1 MMDDGFKNQVLERTD
16 IVDLVRSFG
25 VQVRKSGQNYTCLC
39 PFHKEKSPSFS
50 LNPGKGFF
58 HCFGCQAS
66 GTQID
71 FVMRHENMDFLGALH
86 FLARRAGIAIPERHN
101 SPQEAAAAQAARSEK
116 QKILELMEDAC
127 RFFEGQLRRPEH
139 AGALAYASSR
149 GLDDEALKKF
159 RVGWAPDGFDNI
171 LRWADALKHPRE
183 LLVKAGLLKLNE
195 KNSVYDLF
203 RARLMF
209 PIWDDEGRVVAFSG
223 RIIIEDKNVGKY
235 INSPESPVFTK
246 SLLLYGFN
254 LARKNMQ
261 GEQGALICEGQMDV
275 IACHRA
281 GLSHAVAPLGTA
293 LTEEHVRKLRRAAK
307 AATLCFDADP
317 AGLRAAKRS
326 LGLLLAAGLPA
337 RVITIPAGKDPDEI
351 IRKQG
356 PEALREAIKNS
367 RDCLD
372 FLAEQL
378 RKEHGDSTTGRAA
391 AGSEAM
397 ELLSS
402 IPDPILL
409 SSMLQDIAERLHLD
423 PRALQDGLRNRH
435 AQQRS
440 RERRQQQQAAPAE
453 PSPTLDETQA
463 AAPLP
468 SPAAPVQEAT
478 PDAESNVELILLQ
491 IAVANEDLAHELAEA
506 LPAVGLSSNPSG
518 AALNYVLSLVHAGDW
533 AAAAQAALA
542 RFKQSPSVMK
552 ALAMPE
558 YSASST
564 PEILRKAAFDCL
576 AKRLS
581 LTRDRR
587 ARDIMNALKAPGA
600 DARTLLAEL
609 QQLKAMK

>member
-1 MMDDGFKNQVLERTD
+1 MDDGFKNQVLERTD

-66 GTQID
+66 GSQID

-116 QKILELMEDAC
+116 QKIMELLEDAC

-139 AGALAYASSR
+139 AGALAYAASR

-159 RVGWAPDGFDNI
+159 RVGWAPDGFDSI
-171 LRWADALKHPRE
+171 LRWGEALNHPCD
-183 LLVKAGLLKLNE
+183 LLIKAGLLKINE
-195 KNSVYDLF
+195 NNRVYDLF
-203 RARLMF
+203 RGRLMF

-223 RIIIEDKNVGKY
+223 RIIVENKDVGKY

-307 AATLCFDADP
+307 AATLCFDADA

-337 RVITIPAGKDPDEI
+337 RVITIPAGKDPDDI

-356 PEALREAIKNS
+356 PEALCAAIKNS

-397 ELLSS
+397 ELLSA

-423 PRALQDGLRNRH
+423 PRALQDGLRHRH

-440 RERRQQQQAAPAE
+440 RDRRQQQAAPAD
-453 PSPTLDETQA
+453 PSPTTPGEASPVAPAQA
-463 AAPLP
+463 PV
-468 SPAAPVQEAT
+468 SVQEAP

-491 IAVANEDLAHELAEA
+491 IAIAHEDLAHELAET
-506 LPAVGLSSNPSG
+506 LPAAGLSANPSG

-542 RFKQSPSVMK
+542 RFKSSPSVMR
-552 ALAMPE
+552 ALALPE
-558 YSASST
+558 YSAASA
-564 PEILRKAAFDCL
+564 PEILRKAAADCL
-576 AKRLS
+576 AKRRS

-587 ARDIMNALKAPGA
+587 ARDIMNELKRPGA
-600 DARTLLAEL
+600 DARALLAEL

>member
-1 MMDDGFKNQVLERTD
+1 MDDGFKNQVLERTD

-25 VQVRKSGQNYTCLC
+25 VVVRKSGQNYTALC

-86 FLARRAGIAIPERHN
+86 FLARRAGVAIPERHS

-116 QKILELMEDAC
+116 QKILELLEDAC
-127 RFFEGQLRRPEH
+127 RYFEGQLRRPEH
-139 AGALAYASSR
+139 AAALAYAQSR
-149 GLDDEALKKF
+149 GLDEEALKKF
-159 RVGWAPDGFDNI
+159 RVGWAPDSYDAI
-171 LRWADALKHPRE
+171 LRWGSALNHPQE
-183 LLVKAGLLKLNE
+183 LLIKAGLLKINE
-195 KNSVYDLF
+195 EKRSVYDLF
-203 RARLMF
+203 RGRLMF

-223 RIIIEDKNVGKY
+223 RIIVEDKNVGKY

-246 SLLLYGFN
+246 SLLLYGYN

-307 AATLCFDADP
+307 GATLCFDADP

-326 LGLLLAAGLPA
+326 LGLLLGAGLPA

-351 IRKQG
+351 LRKQG
-356 PEALREAIKNS
+356 SEALRDAVRNS

-378 RKEHGDSTTGRAA
+378 RKEHGDNTSGRAA
-391 AGSEAM
+391 AGNEAM
-397 ELLSS
+397 ELLSA

-423 PRALQDGLRNRH
+423 PRALQDGLRKRH
-435 AQQRS
+435 AQERS
-440 RERRQQQQAAPAE
+440 RERRQQ
-453 PSPTLDETQA
+453 TQ
-463 AAPLP
+463 
-468 SPAAPVQEAT
+468 SPAAPPPPESGAAHAPQGPPPPPEAP
-478 PDAESNVELILLQ
+478 PDAESGVELILLQ
-491 IAVANEDLAHELAEA
+491 IALASEDLAHELAEV
-506 LPAVGLSSNPSG
+506 LPAGGLSSNPSG
-518 AALNYVLSLVHAGDW
+518 TALNYVLSLVHAGDW

-542 RFKQSPSVMK
+542 RFKTSPSVMK

-558 YSASST
+558 YSASTSQ
-564 PEILRKAAFDCL
+564 EILRKAAADCL
-576 AKRLS
+576 SKRLS
-581 LTRDRR
+581 LTRERR
-587 ARDIMNALKAPGA
+587 AREIMNELKRPGA
-600 DARTLLAEL
+600 DAKALLAEL
-609 QQLKAMK
+609 QKLKAMK